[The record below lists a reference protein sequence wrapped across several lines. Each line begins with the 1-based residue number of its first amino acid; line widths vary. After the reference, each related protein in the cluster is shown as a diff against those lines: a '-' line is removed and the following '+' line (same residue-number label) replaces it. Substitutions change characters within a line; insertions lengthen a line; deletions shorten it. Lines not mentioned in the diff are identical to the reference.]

1 MSRWKFTTIRSL
13 IILPIVLIVLI
24 AGGKKAELENKV
36 WVLESFVQ
44 GGEETE
50 VLEGTEIT
58 LKFNSEKKRMSG
70 KMGCNVYFG
79 GYELNGYA
87 LSIPGPISV
96 TRLTCGD
103 QIDEQEKRF
112 FQAIETAE
120 RYLVRDK
127 NLRINSGSEVLIF
140 RLKENCGCL

>member
-1 MSRWKFTTIRSL
+1 MRMWKFRTIRSL
-13 IILPIVLIVLI
+13 IILPIVLIALI
-24 AGGKKAELENKV
+24 ADGKKTELENRV

-44 GGEETE
+44 GEEETE

-70 KMGCNVYFG
+70 NMGCNVYFG
-79 GYELNGYA
+79 GYELNGNA

-96 TRLTCGD
+96 TRLTCGE
-103 QIDEQEKRF
+103 QIDEQEIRF

-120 RYLVRDK
+120 RYRIKDK
-127 NLRINSGSEVLIF
+127 NLRIDSGSQALIF
-140 RLKENCGCL
+140 RLKEYCGCL